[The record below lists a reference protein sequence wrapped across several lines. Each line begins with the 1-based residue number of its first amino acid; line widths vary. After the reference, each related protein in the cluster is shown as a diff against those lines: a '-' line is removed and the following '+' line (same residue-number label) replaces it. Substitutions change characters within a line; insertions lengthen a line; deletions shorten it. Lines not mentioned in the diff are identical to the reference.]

1 MFSVFF
7 SFFVHFASS
16 VVAGG
21 TVATFFWGPSGG
33 RGTKKEREPKAPQIT
48 NWGASFSFSL
58 RE

>member
-21 TVATFFWGPSGG
+21 TVATFFGGPSGG
-33 RGTKKEREPKAPQIT
+33 EGHQKGKGTKS
-48 NWGASFSFSL
+48 ASDY
-58 RE
+58 